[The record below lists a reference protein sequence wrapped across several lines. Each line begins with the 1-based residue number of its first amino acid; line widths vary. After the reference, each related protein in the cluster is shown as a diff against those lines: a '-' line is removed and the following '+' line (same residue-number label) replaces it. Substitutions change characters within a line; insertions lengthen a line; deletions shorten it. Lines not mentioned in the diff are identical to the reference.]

1 MVVDSHDFYPSE
13 DSNMKLNSSLA
24 SNGVT
29 VITCHVENLD
39 ASNVK
44 SFKEA
49 MQPLL
54 KDQSRVVLNLAD
66 VKFVDS
72 SGLGAL
78 ISALREVNGRD
89 GSLKLCA
96 LTRSVR
102 ALFELMRMNRIFSIY
117 ESQEEAV
124 ASYP

>member
-1 MVVDSHDFYPSE
+1 MMLSSSVVG
-13 DSNMKLNSSLA
+13 
-24 SNGVT
+24 NGVT
-29 VITCHVENLD
+29 VIVCHIENLD

-49 MQPLL
+49 IQPLL
-54 KDQSRVVLNLAD
+54 KDQNQVVLNMAE

-78 ISALREVNGRD
+78 ISALRDLNSRE

-102 ALFELMRMNRIFSIY
+102 ALFELMRMNRIFGIY
-117 ESQEEAV
+117 ESQDEAV
-124 ASYP
+124 GSF

>member
-1 MVVDSHDFYPSE
+1 MMVDYLDHIFPE
-13 DSNMKLNSSLA
+13 DLNMKLNSSVVG
-24 SNGVT
+24 NGVT
-29 VITCHVENLD
+29 VIACHVENLD

-49 MQPLL
+49 IQPLL
-54 KDQSRVVLNLAD
+54 KDQNRVVLNLAE

-78 ISALREVNGRD
+78 ISALREVNGRE

-102 ALFELMRMNRIFSIY
+102 ALFELMRMNRIFNIY
-117 ESQEEAV
+117 ESQDEAV
-124 ASYP
+124 GSY

>member
-1 MVVDSHDFYPSE
+1 
-13 DSNMKLNSSLA
+13 MKLNSSVVG
-24 SNGVT
+24 NGVT

-78 ISALREVNGRD
+78 ISALREVNGRE

-102 ALFELMRMNRIFSIY
+102 ALFELMRMNRIFNIY

-124 ASYP
+124 GSY

>member
-1 MVVDSHDFYPSE
+1 
-13 DSNMKLNSSLA
+13 MKLSSSVV

-29 VITCHVENLD
+29 AITCHVENLD

-49 MQPLL
+49 IQPLL
-54 KDQSRVVLNLAD
+54 KDQNRVVLNMAE

-78 ISALREVNGRD
+78 ISALRDVNSREGN
-89 GSLKLCA
+89 LKLCA

-102 ALFELMRMNRIFSIY
+102 ALFELMRMNRIFTIY
-117 ESQEEAV
+117 ESQDEAV
-124 ASYP
+124 GSF